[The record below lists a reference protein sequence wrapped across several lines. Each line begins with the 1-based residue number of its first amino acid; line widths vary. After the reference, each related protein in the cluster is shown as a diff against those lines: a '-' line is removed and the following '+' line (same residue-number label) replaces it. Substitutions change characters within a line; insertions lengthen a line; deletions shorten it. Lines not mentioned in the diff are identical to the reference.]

1 MKLFFFAFLV
11 FFSSQFASAR
21 AAESVDS
28 VDAFING
35 LVQTSAVQCTE
46 KKGVLVREYQ
56 AKGDLLGAYQVEQAE
71 KMACDCVPGR
81 AKALQAGLSKN
92 ERAKRMSESAFSK
105 KYMPGITNHCVGE
118 QLQSTFAGACAERYA
133 KRVPDS
139 AKFCSCMSKFTGE
152 MSSAQAARL
161 GGEASDYLPR
171 AAEAGKRGEAV
182 PAPPPLLKSMMETQ
196 KACAQP

>member
-1 MKLFFFAFLV
+1 MKLFCLALLV
-11 FFSSQFASAR
+11 MFSSQFATAH
-21 AAESVDS
+21 AAEPVDS
-28 VDAFING
+28 ADAFLTG
-35 LVQTSAVQCTE
+35 LLQTSGAQCTQN
-46 KKGVLVREYQ
+46 KGTQVSEYK

-71 KMACDCVPGR
+71 KMICECVPGR
-81 AKALQAGLSKN
+81 AKALQARLSKS
-92 ERAKRMSESAFSK
+92 ERAKKMSESAFSK
-105 KYMPGITNHCVGE
+105 KYMSGITNHCVGE

-139 AKFCSCMSKFTGE
+139 AKFCSCMTKFTSGL
-152 MSSAQAARL
+152 SGAQAAQL

-171 AAEAGKRGEAV
+171 AAEAGKRGEAT